1 MKQAYFHK
9 NKIEKL
15 RVNAIRALVY
25 TFDQS
30 QISNKFNYYMI
41 IRSNTR

>member
-15 RVNAIRALVY
+15 RVNAIQALVY
-25 TFDQS
+25 TIDQS
-30 QISNKFNYYMI
+30 
-41 IRSNTR
+41 